1 MVFKDC
7 LVGFKELRPLVHLLL
22 PLFFHWIAEEMTF
35 SVLVD
40 VLTSALCPGQTT
52 CSEVIYISGLQQ
64 TVNIGN
70 SCFAYCFFFI
80 YIIIICLVC
89 KEMEMGFV
97 EFSNSF
103 MCFRALS

>member
-7 LVGFKELRPLVHLLL
+7 VGGLKELRPLAHLLL
-22 PLFFHWIAEEMTF
+22 PLCFHWIAEEMTV

-70 SCFAYCFFFI
+70 SCFAYFFL
-80 YIIIICLVC
+80 IIICLVC
-89 KEMEMGFV
+89 KEMEIGFV

>member
-70 SCFAYCFFFI
+70 SCFAYCFFFL
-80 YIIIICLVC
+80 YNYNLFGLQGNGNGV
-89 KEMEMGFV
+89 
-97 EFSNSF
+97 
-103 MCFRALS
+103 R

>member
-64 TVNIGN
+64 TVNIGK
-70 SCFAYCFFFI
+70 SCFAYCFFFN
-80 YIIIICLVC
+80 YNLV
-89 KEMEMGFV
+89 GLQGNGNGV
-97 EFSNSF
+97 
-103 MCFRALS
+103 R